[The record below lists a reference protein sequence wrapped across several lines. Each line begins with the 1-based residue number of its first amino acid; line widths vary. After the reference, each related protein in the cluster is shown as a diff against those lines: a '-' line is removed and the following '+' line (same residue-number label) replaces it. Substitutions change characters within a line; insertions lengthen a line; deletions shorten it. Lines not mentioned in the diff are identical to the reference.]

1 MLSISRIAAGAFVT
15 LAVAGCEPLP
25 APEASSGSDGAFAS
39 GPAAPQA
46 TAGVTAQGEVTM
58 PAGLTGEERV
68 IWNSLTPAAKK
79 QAADYIAA
87 GGTLTQ
93 FVAI

>member
-1 MLSISRIAAGAFVT
+1 MISISRIAAGAFVT
-15 LAVAGCEPLP
+15 LALAGCEPVP
-25 APEASSGSDGAFAS
+25 APQASSGSNGAVAPA
-39 GPAAPQA
+39 PAATA
-46 TAGVTAQGEVTM
+46 TATAEGEVAM
-58 PAGLTGEERV
+58 PAGLSGEERV

-79 QAADYIAA
+79 QAADYISA

>member
-1 MLSISRIAAGAFVT
+1 MLSISRIAAGGFVV
-15 LAVAGCEPLP
+15 LAVAGCEPMP
-25 APEASSGSDGAFAS
+25 ASEASSGSNGAVAS
-39 GPAAPQA
+39 APATTA
-46 TAGVTAQGEVTM
+46 TASTQAEVAM
-58 PAGLTGEERV
+58 PAGLSGEERV